1 MPFVTSSI
9 LGCDFNNSSATQ
21 LFALNT
27 RALGSDNSEWVYVKA
42 TGTLIAGI
50 VASVQAAGTA
60 VAPTTGQLLAPTG
73 VAGGGALCVPQTTAL
88 QGEFVWAATRGQ
100 NLILACSGTVAPA
113 AVVYLGGDTQGALT
127 TTSGSS
133 TMAGIY
139 ITTSA
144 STATLSQMA
153 RGTITYPRA
162 ANASATPLQ

>member
-1 MPFVTSSI
+1 MAFVTSSV
-9 LGCDFNNSSATQ
+9 LGCDFNNASTTQ
-21 LFALNT
+21 LFVLGT
-27 RALGSDNSEWVYVKA
+27 RVLGSDNSEWVYVKA
-42 TGTLIAGI
+42 TGTLVAGI

-73 VAGGGALCVPQTTAL
+73 IAGGGGLAVVQCTAL
-88 QGEFVWAATRGQ
+88 QGEFAWAATRGQ

-127 TTSGSS
+127 TTAGSS

-144 STATLSQMA
+144 STAGLVQTA
-153 RGTITYPRA
+153 RGTITYPRTA
-162 ANASATPLQ
+162 SASATPLQ

>member
-9 LGCDFNNSSATQ
+9 LGVDFNTASTTA
-21 LFALNT
+21 LFALNS

-73 VAGGGALCVPQTTAL
+73 VAGGGVLAVVQTTAL
-88 QGEFVWAATRGQ
+88 QGEYVWAATRGQ

-113 AVVYLGGDTQGALT
+113 AAATTPTHTKPVNDIALRMLAPVLLLVFFLI
-127 TTSGSS
+127 GVI
-133 TMAGIY
+133 AD
-139 ITTSA
+139 
-144 STATLSQMA
+144 
-153 RGTITYPRA
+153 R
-162 ANASATPLQ
+162 N

>member
-9 LGCDFNNSSATQ
+9 LGVDFNTASTTA
-21 LFALNT
+21 LFALNS

-73 VAGGGALCVPQTTAL
+73 VAGGGVLAVVQTTAL
-88 QGEFVWAATRGQ
+88 QGEYVWAATRGQ

-113 AVVYLGGDTQGALT
+113 AAAYYLGGDTQGALQT
-127 TTSGSS
+127 TGGSC

-144 STATLSQMA
+144 STAPGPLVIRKILSA
-153 RGTITYPRA
+153 R
-162 ANASATPLQ
+162 